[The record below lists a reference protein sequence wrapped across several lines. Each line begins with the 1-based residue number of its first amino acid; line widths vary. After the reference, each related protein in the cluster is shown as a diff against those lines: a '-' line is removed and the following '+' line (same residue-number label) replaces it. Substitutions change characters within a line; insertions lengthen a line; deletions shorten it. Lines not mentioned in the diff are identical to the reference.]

1 MMYTEPTEA
10 RTIFQTLDIAWS
22 LLRIFPPE
30 LLTKIPQNLKEE
42 YYYRDRA
49 AGVLGDE
56 DK

>member
-1 MMYTEPTEA
+1 MYTEPTEA